1 MSTMFLKRSIYKAI
15 LASSILLMLAFSLKA
30 QEYDPYYSMDE
41 MPDAGVYL
49 PRPTTFESSGFA
61 GDFIRWQWGRSI
73 RNTERGMMAS
83 DDSEFGIDCM
93 VKVFGQVLGIEI
105 SNEATPAIWK
115 LMYRSGKTGR
125 SSITKAKAKYMRIR
139 PFTKMNEHTFGK
151 YDDEEDLR
159 YNGSYPSGHTVFGW
173 SVALALAEMAPEY
186 QDAILRRGL
195 MYGESRVIVGA
206 HWKSDV
212 DAALLAAS
220 AALARLHTSPMY
232 LSDLAEAR
240 KEFSKLKNLSVTIND
255 ISLPNG
261 KSILPSP
268 VSDSSYDYYGDV
280 ADYWLTRLESDSLRK
295 LQAFVDADLSDSALL
310 RGFSPCLHVSFS
322 KTSTPHI
329 AALFSFAAQTF
340 MKEANA
346 LGEGKVRSCP
356 IEKFEDTTLI
366 PVNQD
371 VYAPTSS
378 FPSVQAAVG
387 WGLALVLAEID
398 PNHQDSILM
407 RGFEYG
413 RSGVIM
419 GYHYA
424 SDVQA
429 GRIMASYVYTQ
440 LHNNPEFLSLL
451 WDAKL
456 EYIALS
462 QWKRGYRI
470 LKQ

>member
-1 MSTMFLKRSIYKAI
+1 MSIMFLKHPVYKA
-15 LASSILLMLAFSLKA
+15 LFVSSILLMLAFSVKA
-30 QEYDPYYSMDE
+30 QEYETYYSMDE

-49 PRPTTFESSGFA
+49 PCPTAFESSGFA
-61 GDFIRWQWGRSI
+61 GDFIKWQWGRSI

-83 DDSEFGIDCM
+83 DDSKFGIDCM
-93 VKVFGQVLGIEI
+93 VKIFGQVLGIEI

-173 SVALALAEMAPEY
+173 SVTLALAEMAPEY

-280 ADYWLTRLESDSLRK
+280 ADYWLARLESDSLRK

-310 RGFSPCLHVSFS
+310 RGFAPCLHVNTS
-322 KTSTPHI
+322 KTNTPHI
-329 AALFSFAAQTF
+329 RALFSFAAQTF
-340 MKEANA
+340 MKEAYA
-346 LGEGKVRSCP
+346 LGEGQVRSCP
-356 IEKFEDTTLI
+356 IEKFDDTTLF

-387 WGLALVLAEID
+387 WGLALVLAEIVPD
-398 PNHQDSILM
+398 YQDSILM

-462 QWKRGYRI
+462 QWKRGYRT

>member
-1 MSTMFLKRSIYKAI
+1 MIMKRFFCKTLFAI
-15 LASSILLMLAFSLKA
+15 LAILAFSAKA
-30 QEYDPYYSMDE
+30 QEYDPYYRMDE

-49 PRPTTFESSGFA
+49 PCPPAFESAGFA
-61 GDFIRWQWGRSI
+61 SDFIKWQWGRSV
-73 RNTERGMMAS
+73 RNTERGMIAS

-220 AALARLHTSPMY
+220 AALARMHTSPAY
-232 LSDLAEAR
+232 LHDLAEAR
-240 KEFSKLKNLSVTIND
+240 KEFSRIKDLCAPACSD
-255 ISLPNG
+255 ASLPNG
-261 KSILPSP
+261 IVLLSPS
-268 VSDSSYDYYGDV
+268 SDTTSYEYYGDV
-280 ADYWLTRLESDSLRK
+280 ADYWLTRLDIDSLRW
-295 LQAFVDADLSDSALL
+295 LQAVADANLSDTALMK
-310 RGFSPCLHVSFS
+310 GFSSCSHICIS

-329 AALFSFAAQTF
+329 AALLAYATQTF
-340 MKEANA
+340 MHEACK
-346 LGEGKVRSCP
+346 LGEGQFRYSP
-356 IEKFEDTTLI
+356 NEKLEDTTFIL
-366 PVNQD
+366 VNRG

-378 FPSVQAAVG
+378 FPSAQAAVG
-387 WGLALVLAEID
+387 WGLALILAEIV
-398 PNHQDSILM
+398 PHHQDSILM

-413 RSGVIM
+413 RSGIIM

-429 GRIMASYVYTQ
+429 GRIMASYIYTQ

-456 EYIALS
+456 EYIVLS
-462 QWKRGYRI
+462 QWKRGCRI
-470 LKQ
+470 LKH